1 MRRIPGLL
9 AGVSLAVAVTAGAF
23 AQQQQPPAATTA
35 PVAAPV
41 PEQMPFDIPY
51 GTPIN
56 LEHAKQLADAAMA
69 EAKKHSWKMAIS
81 VVDTAGNLVF
91 FQKIDGTQ
99 LASVQISQDKARAAA
114 EFRRATKLFQ
124 DAIDGGHP
132 YVLSLHGVV
141 GSEGGIPLVEGGQ
154 LIGAIGCSGGT
165 SQQDGAACKAGADL
179 VTAAATR

>member
-23 AQQQQPPAATTA
+23 AQQQQPSAAVTA
-35 PVAAPV
+35 PAPV

>member
-1 MRRIPGLL
+1 MRSISGVL
-9 AGVSLAVAVTAGAF
+9 AGLSLAIAMTSGAF
-23 AQQQQPPAATTA
+23 AQQQQPSAGATA
-35 PVAAPV
+35 PVPAPV

-81 VVDTAGNLVF
+81 VVDPAGNLVF

-99 LASVQISQDKARAAA
+99 IASIQISQDKARAAA
-114 EFRRATKLFQ
+114 QFRRATKVFQ

-132 YVLSLHGVV
+132 YILSLHGVV

-154 LIGAIGCSGGT
+154 LIGGIGCSGGT
-165 SQQDGAACKAGADL
+165 SAQDGVACKAGADL